1 MKNLNVFYMGTV
13 PYDLALEIQELFLA
27 RKIRKE
33 IRDSLLLLEH
43 PHTFTIG
50 RSGSSDNLLVNE
62 NYLRQN
68 DIELVR
74 ISRGG
79 DITYHGPGQLVGYPI
94 FDLNNHK
101 KDIHKFLRDLEETI
115 ILCLDSFGIQGR
127 RINKLT
133 GVWVK
138 RSKIASIGVGI
149 KRWSTYHGFALNVNT
164 DLGLFDMINPCGM
177 KQVRMTS
184 IKDWLGEKSDIDMHK
199 VRDRIT
205 ETFGDVF
212 SVTVSGTYDFSDTD
226 EKSLMRKIEA
236 HLQ

>member
-1 MKNLNVFYMGTV
+1 MKDLNVFYLGTV
-13 PYDLALEIQELFLA
+13 PYGKALEIQELLLEK
-27 RKIRKE
+27 KINKE
-33 IRDSLLLLEH
+33 IPDSLILLEH

-50 RSGSSDNLLVNE
+50 RSGSSENLLVNE
-62 NYLRQN
+62 NYLNQN
-68 DIELVR
+68 GIELVR

-115 ILCLDSFGIQGR
+115 ILCLDTFGIQGR
-127 RINKLT
+127 RIDKLT

-149 KRWSTYHGFALNVNT
+149 KRWTTYHGFALNVNT

-177 KQVRMTS
+177 KQVQMTS
-184 IKDWLGEKSDIDMHK
+184 IKDWVGEKSDIDMNK

-205 ETFGDVF
+205 EAFGDVF
-212 SVTVSGTYDFSDTD
+212 SITVSENYDFSDTN
-226 EKSLMRKIEA
+226 KKNLFRKIES